1 MRAKDSCT
9 GESIETSWS
18 ISRTRGWAAD
28 GGSEDRSW
36 RSMESFVCQGGFRE
50 GAVPNQRVG
59 MASTFMLQMIAPA
72 RGGQG
77 GFGRPRDTVT
87 ALLCAPWAAST
98 ADASLGPE
106 SPFPS
111 QTSTCHHLDAYYWPD
126 IAFGFIRFM
135 FPAAPGVGRARFFSK
150 RHKIY
155 VLARSSLGCYSDTH
169 LVFLRGYI
177 HISLVLVMFSA
188 LSFPPESPLPLG
200 ASSRTDHQAADVE
213 VATRFLSSHSHIR
226 CELSSFHL
234 KASR

>member
-1 MRAKDSCT
+1 MSGRIQRRSGAKSKGRDGLDVHASNDSSRA
-9 GESIETSWS
+9 
-18 ISRTRGWAAD
+18 
-28 GGSEDRSW
+28 W
-36 RSMESFVCQGGFRE
+36 RAGGFRVSE
-50 GAVPNQRVG
+50 RYRDCTIMRTLGRIYCRCF
-59 MASTFMLQMIAPA
+59 S
-72 RGGQG
+72 
-77 GFGRPRDTVT
+77 RPRVSVSISNID
-87 ALLCAPWAAST
+87 
-98 ADASLGPE
+98 
-106 SPFPS
+106 
-111 QTSTCHHLDAYYWPD
+111 CHHLDAYYWPD

-135 FPAAPGVGRARFFSK
+135 FPAAPSVGRARFFSK

-169 LVFLRGYI
+169 LFFLRGYI